1 VATLTR
7 PDRETRAAELFHAL
21 SDPIRLRV
29 VALLR
34 GGERC
39 VCELTDELELA
50 QSRLSWH
57 LKTLKDAGFLTDRR
71 EGRWVY
77 YTLDPSTIAGA
88 VSPPWWPPDL
98 SLTLEFMESYGSA
111 EANRRA
117 IPLAGMAGPVP
128 AGALAGRSISSA
140 SASTSSPASAGARA
154 RSRSLAGAS

>member
-1 VATLTR
+1 MTATATK

-29 VALLR
+29 IALLR
-34 GGERC
+34 NGERC

-77 YTLDPSTIAGA
+77 YTLDPSTIAEA
-88 VSPPWWPPDL
+88 EKLL
-98 SLTLEFMESYGSA
+98 SVLHPTA
-111 EANRRA
+111 AATRRA
-117 IPLAGMAGPVP
+117 LAIKQ
-128 AGALAGRSISSA
+128 SCC
-140 SASTSSPASAGARA
+140 
-154 RSRSLAGAS
+154 

>member
-77 YTLDPSTIAGA
+77 YTLDPSTIAEA
-88 VSPPWWPPDL
+88 EKLL
-98 SLTLEFMESYGSA
+98 SVLHPTAAAS
-111 EANRRA
+111 RRA
-117 IPLAGMAGPVP
+117 LAIKQ
-128 AGALAGRSISSA
+128 SCC
-140 SASTSSPASAGARA
+140 
-154 RSRSLAGAS
+154 

>member
-1 VATLTR
+1 MATLTR

-77 YTLDPSTIAGA
+77 YTLDPSTIAEA
-88 VSPPWWPPDL
+88 EKLL
-98 SLTLEFMESYGSA
+98 SSFHPTAAAS
-111 EANRRA
+111 RRA
-117 IPLAGMAGPVP
+117 LAVKQ
-128 AGALAGRSISSA
+128 SCC
-140 SASTSSPASAGARA
+140 
-154 RSRSLAGAS
+154 

>member
-39 VCELTDELELA
+39 VCELTDELDLA

-77 YTLDPSTIAGA
+77 YTLDPSTIGEAEKL
-88 VSPPWWPPDL
+88 L
-98 SLTLEFMESYGSA
+98 SGLHPTAAAS
-111 EANRRA
+111 RRA
-117 IPLAGMAGPVP
+117 LAIKQ
-128 AGALAGRSISSA
+128 SCC
-140 SASTSSPASAGARA
+140 
-154 RSRSLAGAS
+154 

>member
-29 VALLR
+29 VSLLR

-39 VCELTDELELA
+39 VCELTAELGLA

-77 YTLDPSTIAGA
+77 YTLDPST
-88 VSPPWWPPDL
+88 L
-98 SLTLEFMESYGSA
+98 A
-111 EANRRA
+111 EAEKLLSSLHPTAAATRRA
-117 IPLAGMAGPVP
+117 LAIKQ
-128 AGALAGRSISSA
+128 SCC
-140 SASTSSPASAGARA
+140 
-154 RSRSLAGAS
+154 

>member
-1 VATLTR
+1 MATLTR

-57 LKTLKDAGFLTDRR
+57 LKTLKDAGFLADRR

-77 YTLDPSTIAGA
+77 YTLDPSTIAEA
-88 VSPPWWPPDL
+88 EKLL
-98 SLTLEFMESYGSA
+98 SALHPTA
-111 EANRRA
+111 AATRRA
-117 IPLAGMAGPVP
+117 LAIKQ
-128 AGALAGRSISSA
+128 SCC
-140 SASTSSPASAGARA
+140 
-154 RSRSLAGAS
+154 

>member
-77 YTLDPSTIAGA
+77 YTLDPSTIAEA
-88 VSPPWWPPDL
+88 EKLL
-98 SLTLEFMESYGSA
+98 SVLYPTAAAS
-111 EANRRA
+111 RRA
-117 IPLAGMAGPVP
+117 LAIKQ
-128 AGALAGRSISSA
+128 SCC
-140 SASTSSPASAGARA
+140 
-154 RSRSLAGAS
+154 

>member
-1 VATLTR
+1 MTTLTR

-77 YTLDPSTIAGA
+77 YTLDPSTIAEA
-88 VSPPWWPPDL
+88 EKQL
-98 SLTLEFMESYGSA
+98 SVLHPTAAAS
-111 EANRRA
+111 RRA
-117 IPLAGMAGPVP
+117 LAVKQ
-128 AGALAGRSISSA
+128 SCC
-140 SASTSSPASAGARA
+140 
-154 RSRSLAGAS
+154 

>member
-1 VATLTR
+1 VATITR

-39 VCELTDELELA
+39 VCELTGELDLA

-57 LKTLKDAGFLTDRR
+57 LKTLKDAGFVTDRR

-77 YTLDPSTIAGA
+77 YTLDRSTIAEA
-88 VSPPWWPPDL
+88 EKLL
-98 SLTLEFMESYGSA
+98 SVLHPTPA
-111 EANRRA
+111 AARRA
-117 IPLAGMAGPVP
+117 LAVKQ
-128 AGALAGRSISSA
+128 SCC
-140 SASTSSPASAGARA
+140 
-154 RSRSLAGAS
+154 